1 MSKQRKPTRSRKG
14 KGRNWS
20 GLVRNAHALK
30 MSDDWFA
37 AQLVAQLSENG
48 GPIRGFMFQR
58 ELGEE
63 DRKEHIQLA
72 IFLKNTATAV
82 AMSKKKLLGNINISY
97 RKWDHKVAELVKYV
111 QKEGADGRMEGH
123 EVLQGM

>member
-1 MSKQRKPTRSRKG
+1 MPKQRKPTKSRKG

-20 GLVRNAHALK
+20 GVVTNAHALK

-37 AQLVAQLSENG
+37 AQLLKQLSENG
-48 GPIRGFMFQR
+48 GPIRGFIFQR
-58 ELGEE
+58 EQGEE
-63 DRKEHIQLA
+63 DKKEHLQLA
-72 IFLKNTATAV
+72 IFLKNTATGV

-97 RKWDHKVAELVKYV
+97 RKWDHKVTELIKYV
-111 QKEGADGRMEGH
+111 QKEGEDGRMDGH